1 MVAQCI
7 EIFAWA
13 SGPLAFFSFFNT
25 SFAVS
30 LSFYAKYY
38 HLVEKTTALLSK
50 FNRKNYDLKHD
61 EIEIQ
66 TFVKEC
72 IPHHME
78 MCRSMHKYSSSTSTS
93 HFICICG
100 VMWLLGMCYINAFI
114 LNVHSDDLWW
124 SVRPWTTLGFF
135 TFGFFQALMP
145 FALLS
150 SKTVEYV
157 RVTETCL
164 GTIAAFPSTGIIDSQ
179 GRDIAKV
186 ARQELNT
193 FAVVQDL
200 CFIRIMGTPIQV
212 ETVTKLFNILAV
224 LFILPLVTS
233 SK

>member
-1 MVAQCI
+1 MPLLWIDTASAASLPFPIKMVAQCI

-124 SVRPWTTLGFF
+124 SVRPWTKDFLHLVF
-135 TFGFFQALMP
+135 
-145 FALLS
+145 
-150 SKTVEYV
+150 SKH
-157 RVTETCL
+157 
-164 GTIAAFPSTGIIDSQ
+164 
-179 GRDIAKV
+179 
-186 ARQELNT
+186 
-193 FAVVQDL
+193 
-200 CFIRIMGTPIQV
+200 
-212 ETVTKLFNILAV
+212 
-224 LFILPLVTS
+224 
-233 SK
+233 